1 MSVAYLDEVGMS
13 AIFGELV
20 ACAVILPEE
29 FKDSRIRDSK
39 QLKHKEIYS
48 LATELDILTHSFGI
62 VSSAELNNI
71 KSMFKA
77 DILAMMRA
85 VQGLPE
91 MPSVLFIDGKIKL
104 EIGIDCVSIVKG
116 DQKILGIATASILA
130 KNFRDHH
137 IMNTYGKE
145 YSRYDVISNK
155 GYRSPKHMDAIY
167 KYGITDHHR
176 RWMPQIQRIFKEKNG
191 TKTYNNT

>member
-1 MSVAYLDEVGMS
+1 MKMSVAYLDEVGYGS
-13 AIFGELV
+13 LFGELV
-20 ACAVILPEE
+20 ACAVMLPEG
-29 FKDSRIRDSK
+29 FYDSRIRDSK
-39 QLKHKEIYS
+39 QLKHEEIYS
-48 LATELDILTHSFGI
+48 LAKELDILTHAFGI

-116 DQKILGIATASILA
+116 DQKILGIAAASILA

-145 YSRYDVISNK
+145 YSLYDVISNK
-155 GYRSPKHMDAIY
+155 GYRSPKHMAAIR
-167 KYGITDHHR
+167 KYGITEHHR
-176 RWMPQIQRIFKEKNG
+176 KWMPQIQRILNSR
-191 TKTYNNT
+191 N